1 MIAIR
6 TFDRADFLLEF
17 ASWRIRMTGSI
28 DAIPDIPEFT
38 SDMRFAIG
46 KRIRELREAMGYSLE
61 DVAFAMGYKS
71 AAPLSKLELGDT
83 ACSAAHLHSLSL
95 IFGVT
100 TDYLVFGSEQGH
112 MMGEIIFLLSA
123 LDESAL
129 GKVKLV
135 IQTMLEL

>member
-1 MIAIR
+1 
-6 TFDRADFLLEF
+6 
-17 ASWRIRMTGSI
+17 MTGSI
-28 DAIPDIPEFT
+28 DTIPDIPEFT

-46 KRIRELREAMGYSLE
+46 NRIRELREAMGYSLE

-83 ACSAAHLHSLSL
+83 ACSAAHLYSLSL

-112 MMGEIIFLLSA
+112 TMGEIIFLLSA
-123 LDESAL
+123 LDEPTL

-135 IQTMLEL
+135 IGTMLDL